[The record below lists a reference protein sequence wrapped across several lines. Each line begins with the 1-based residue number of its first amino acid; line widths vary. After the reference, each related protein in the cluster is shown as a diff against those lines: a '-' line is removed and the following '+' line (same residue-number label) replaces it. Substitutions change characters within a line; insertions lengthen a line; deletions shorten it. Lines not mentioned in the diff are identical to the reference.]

1 MVVRSLTSSVLTS
14 SAMPG
19 VMLPCAV
26 LAGAVALWAG
36 AAGCVPR
43 KSKPKPVVQTKP
55 LAETRRGFTTR
66 LMEQV
71 RDSTAAPTLPPQVIT
86 GRGPAVI

>member
-1 MVVRSLTSSVLTS
+1 MLTS
-14 SAMPG
+14 SALTG
-19 VMLPCAV
+19 VMLLGAIF
-26 LAGAVALWAG
+26 AGAAALWTG

-43 KSKPKPVVQTKP
+43 KSKPKPMVQTKT

-71 RDSTAAPTLPPQVIT
+71 RGSTAAPTLPRQVIT